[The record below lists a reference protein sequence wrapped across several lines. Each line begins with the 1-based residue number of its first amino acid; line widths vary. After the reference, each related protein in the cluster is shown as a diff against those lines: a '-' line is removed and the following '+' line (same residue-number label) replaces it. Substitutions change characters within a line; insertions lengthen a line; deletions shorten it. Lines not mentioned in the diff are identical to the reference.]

1 MERKIRE
8 ILQNAGWFEGRNVDI
23 SGYVEFLNE
32 EEYFV
37 FERAAD
43 FLTEYGGL
51 TIQFENPKRLG
62 SYLHLTIDPINAGK
76 SILRELSKR
85 YENHCKES
93 FVIIGEVSLMDMTW
107 YISSTGAFYGGNDDF
122 LIRLGDNFCQSVL
135 NLISGEEFEVVT
147 IEDE

>member
-1 MERKIRE
+1 MIESLSKKDV
-8 ILQNAGWFEGRNVDI
+8 L
-23 SGYVEFLNE
+23 
-32 EEYFV
+32 
-37 FERAAD
+37 
-43 FLTEYGGL
+43 
-51 TIQFENPKRLG
+51 
-62 SYLHLTIDPINAGK
+62 
-76 SILRELSKR
+76 SIRELSKR